1 MSIDTDFVDLEKEF
15 GDPAED
21 PPVATDP
28 EPEDDGDDV
37 LVGHV
42 LLPDLPAILP
52 AWAQSKDILLATAE
66 LRARRA
72 WHMTLYHGARS
83 HLYAWRFVARGTT
96 GTFRGLWTWAGWVR
110 HSESRPMQ
118 QKAIAD
124 LDHAEYRYYHGIRS
138 EHFKVRGIVSGATG
152 LVVGGG
158 LATQGILLPT
168 GTLWIDLVIGWSV
181 AAWHGGQYEEEGFF
195 DEADLPVRLDLNV
208 EHLNEAWR
216 AAGLLKGRNDDD
228 DAPRL
233 VMVQRPMRDTYR
245 SWSAVVD
252 QPRGSGKT
260 AIDVVAKRTVIA
272 AELGV
277 DEIQL
282 DLRRVRSVKGGH
294 AGRVSVWVCDE
305 DPYLQDAP
313 TPSPLVGMDSFSLW
327 DPIPFGRDAR
337 GNRIDLSVMWQSMFF
352 GGLPRRGKTAA
363 QRLLT
368 IGGALDPQVRH
379 WMADGKGGGDWKP
392 SQRFAHRFVHGAE
405 PEAVNALDAMLDDL
419 IAEMEA
425 AFKVIS
431 NLPLSV
437 APDAKI
443 TPKILARYG
452 LTINLITIDELQ
464 EYLSAITDTKR
475 KDALIEKLCRLAR
488 RGPAAGFISN
498 FASQRPD
505 ADSVPTKLRDIVTLR
520 YCTQVVDTTSSD
532 MVLGKKKASQGADAS
547 ILSEEHVGCGVLVT
561 GPSNFVTVLTDY
573 VDLPTFGDICER
585 GRQLRIDAGTLTGEA
600 ADEVLSGSAVDVI
613 PEVLADVLMV
623 MRHADRM
630 HTTRLMNLLVNL
642 AEEIYGN
649 WTPDQLAEALD
660 RAGVERST
668 TQVKID
674 GVNRNGYYKSDLM
687 AAADLYGGPR

>member
-1 MSIDTDFVDLEKEF
+1 MSFDAEVIDLEKRFAEPAL
-15 GDPAED
+15 DPDA
-21 PPVATDP
+21 
-28 EPEDDGDDV
+28 EPEADDEDSDEV

-42 LLPDLPAILP
+42 LLPDLPAVLP
-52 AWAQSKDILLATAE
+52 AWAQSTDVLLATAE

-72 WHMTLYHGARS
+72 WHMTKYHGVRTPIYLARF
-83 HLYAWRFVARGTT
+83 AKRGAVGTWRG
-96 GTFRGLWTWAGWVR
+96 GWTLKDWITHGEAAPLR
-110 HSESRPMQ
+110 E
-118 QKAIAD
+118 KAIAD
-124 LDHAEYRYYHGIRS
+124 LDHDAYRIYHSMRQD
-138 EHFKVRGIVSGATG
+138 HLKVRGIVAGATG
-152 LVVGGG
+152 TVLTGGII
-158 LATQGILLPT
+158 AQGVLLPT
-168 GTLWIDLVIGWSV
+168 GYLWFDAILGWAV
-181 AAWHGGQYEEEGFF
+181 AAWHGGPYEEEGFF

-216 AAGLLKGRNDDD
+216 AAGLLKGKNDDD

-252 QPRGSGKT
+252 LPRGTGKT
-260 AIDVVAKRTVIA
+260 AADVIAKRTVIA
-272 AELGV
+272 AELCV

-305 DPYLQDAP
+305 DPYLQDQA
-313 TPSPLVGMDSFSLW
+313 TPSPLATMDTFSLW
-327 DPIPFGRDAR
+327 DAIPFGRDAR
-337 GNRIDLSVMWQSMFF
+337 GNRIDLGVMWQSMFF

-368 IGGALDPQVRH
+368 AAGALDATVRH
-379 WMADGKGGGDWKP
+379 WVADGKGGGDWKP
-392 SQRFAHRFVHGAE
+392 CQRFAHRFVHGAE
-405 PEAVNALDAMLDDL
+405 PEAVNALEDMLDEV

-425 AFKVIS
+425 AFKVIG

-452 LTINLITIDELQ
+452 LTINLVTIDELQ
-464 EYLSAITDTKR
+464 EYLSAITDAKR
-475 KDALIEKLCRLAR
+475 KDALIEKLCRIAR

-520 YCTQVVDTTSSD
+520 YCTQVIDTTSSD

-561 GPSNFVTVLTDY
+561 GPSNFVIVLTDY
-573 VDLPTFGDICER
+573 IDLPTFGEICER
-585 GRQLRIDAGTLTGEA
+585 GRQLRIDAGTLSGEA
-600 ADEVLSGSAVDVI
+600 ADEVLSGGASDVI
-613 PEVLADVLMV
+613 PEVLADALMV

-630 HTTRLMNLLVNL
+630 HTSRLLNLLVNL
-642 AEEIYGN
+642 AEDSYGN

-660 RAGVERST
+660 NAGVERST
-668 TQVKID
+668 TQVKIE
-674 GVNRNGYYKSDLM
+674 GVNRNGYHKSDLM
-687 AAADLYGGPR
+687 AAADLYGNPR